1 MPLAKT
7 TNRYLKHTFSQDEL
21 NAFRDTLASTICELS
36 QLEDEKKTVTSQFAA
51 RINEKKA
58 TSNMAAQNIRNGYE
72 FRDIDCDVTYDTK
85 RRMKLISRKDTGE
98 FIEDLPMTADELQC
112 SLPGFEFEDEVVD
125 EDESDVQ
132 SPAQPEAQNVEQ
144 DDWIGLMRNAAT
156 ANNGRIVLKNIE
168 TRIHDLQI
176 EAGCDPMVGWVGEKL
191 YRGIGVLK
199 PKELGKIVKD
209 ASKATPSIGLKL
221 STIVD
226 QLTEIRAIFERLLKE
241 EMNNRFPT
249 PTELIKGAIEEETD
263 PDPAEPDESD
273 SDETIDENPSF

>member
-112 SLPGFEFEDEVVD
+112 SLPGFEFEDVD
-125 EDESDVQ
+125 EQAPDESEID
-132 SPAQPEAQNVEQ
+132 E
-144 DDWIGLMRNAAT
+144 DDWIEKARRADRGNESDLCLELKK
-156 ANNGRIVLKNIE
+156 RIESLLK
-168 TRIHDLQI
+168 
-176 EAGCDPMVGWVGEKL
+176 EAGIEHIIPEGKQW
-191 YRGIGVLK
+191 
-199 PKELGKIVKD
+199 PTKELGTLAKK
-209 ASKATPSIGLKL
+209 ASRNNPAVGIKL
-221 STIVD
+221 SVILD
-226 QLTEIRAIFERLLKE
+226 QIPVFFEILE
-241 EMNNRFPT
+241 ELDNDFPT
-249 PTELIKGAIEEETD
+249 PDEIIGDLPTD